1 MSTAVGNSLNAAS
14 QGIAAQYSQL
24 SQVVLGHNSVYMP
37 KGGQALTPTARDDT
51 TYIAPANGVQTP
63 VLTANNKIV
72 YSLPKT
78 ATLIGK
84 CWHEITLS
92 AGQTNSAP
100 NDNSNPGGANQA
112 RPGGLFVAVP
122 ANGYAPPLPAD
133 PVAGFAGA
141 AAVGTP
147 QAEYEKNVGDLICS
161 YIILRYG
168 STPLQQYTT
177 NMVVAQRMLEK
188 NNINIEDINVE
199 VLGNLAPGGNSEQ
212 TLIDAFYRGV
222 TLRHPLDEL
231 WFTQSQDRHWMPES
245 LALEGTLEF
254 TLRDPS
260 FFIIT
265 STGTNA
271 VLTGA
276 SAAMPTITNCVLR
289 YQQITLSAAEKMNRL
304 AIYKSPEGMVNLFED
319 TEDQLALLV
328 PANTS
333 TTVSTI
339 QTINVPLSNFRMDSK
354 EIIFYVRVAANT
366 ATYANPYGVFS
377 GNLGAWQG
385 SHMESDRLTP
395 SLLLTPTGSNV
406 IGTLLPITQYK
417 LVSAGKDLFNFQP
430 ELLNRTYQR
439 KQYHPDAEVGSYVYC
454 HEFAI
459 YPEDTRN
466 ATGHIS
472 TSTLGNLTLV
482 LNVAIPITRTAAT
495 ITLQVDCHSKAYNL
509 MQARGGSIAKALN

>member
-1 MSTAVGNSLNAAS
+1 MSSAVGNSLNAAS

-63 VLTANNKIV
+63 VWAANNQII

-84 CWHEITLS
+84 CWHEVTLS
-92 AGQTNSAP
+92 AGQTNP
-100 NDNSNPGGANQA
+100 NYTPPSLAN
-112 RPGGLFVAVP
+112 
-122 ANGYAPPLPAD
+122 
-133 PVAGFAGA
+133 PVAGTAA
-141 AAVGTP
+141 VAAVGTP
-147 QAEYEKNVGDLICS
+147 QAEYIKNVGDLICS

-177 NMVVAQRMLEK
+177 QMVVAQRMLEK

-199 VLGNLAPGGNSEQ
+199 VLGNLSPGGNSEQ

-222 TLRHPLDEL
+222 TLRHPLDES

-245 LALEGTLEF
+245 LALEGTLNF
-254 TLRDPS
+254 TLRDLQYC
-260 FFIIT
+260 IVT

-271 VLTGA
+271 VLTGTPGGGGV
-276 SAAMPTITNCVLR
+276 AAALPTITNCVLR

-319 TEDQLALLV
+319 TEDQLMFQYVV
-328 PANTS
+328 PGAVTAS
-333 TTVSTI
+333 QAITL
-339 QTINVPLSNFRMDSK
+339 NVPLSNFRMDSK
-354 EIIFYVRVAANT
+354 EIIFYVRCAVNTGAYAA
-366 ATYANPYGVFS
+366 PYNVYS
-377 GNLGAWQG
+377 GNLQGYQG
-385 SHMESDRLTP
+385 SMLESDRLTP
-395 SLLLTPTGSNV
+395 SILVNGGNTGVGNV

-417 LVSAGKDLFNFQP
+417 LVSNGKDLYNYQP

-439 KQYHPDAEVGSYVYC
+439 KQYHPDAEVGAYVYC

-482 LNVAIPITRTAAT
+482 IQLNTPALPATSAAGSL
-495 ITLQVDCHSKAYNL
+495 TLQVDCHSKSYNL
-509 MQARGGSIAKALN
+509 MQSRGGSIAKALN

>member
-1 MSTAVGNSLNAAS
+1 MSSAVGNSLNAAS

-24 SQVVLGHNSVYMP
+24 SQVVLGHNSVYTP

-63 VLTANNKIV
+63 AWVANNQII

-92 AGQTNSAP
+92 AGQTNPAYTP
-100 NDNSNPGGANQA
+100 PT
-112 RPGGLFVAVP
+112 P
-122 ANGYAPPLPAD
+122 AN
-133 PVAGFAGA
+133 PVAGTAA
-141 AAVGTP
+141 VAAVGTP
-147 QAEYEKNVGDLICS
+147 QAEYVKNIGDLICS

-188 NNINIEDINVE
+188 NNINIEDINAE
-199 VLGNLAPGGNSEQ
+199 VLGNLSPGGNSEQ

-245 LALEGTLEF
+245 LALEGTLNM
-254 TLRDPS
+254 TLRDPQYC
-260 FFIIT
+260 IIT
-265 STGTNA
+265 ASGSNS
-271 VLTGA
+271 VLTGG
-276 SAAMPTITNCVLR
+276 AAALPTITNCVLR

-319 TEDQLALLV
+319 TEDQLQFQYVV
-328 PANTS
+328 PGAVTAS
-333 TTVSTI
+333 QAITL
-339 QTINVPLSNFRMDSK
+339 NVPLSNFRMDSK
-354 EIIFYVRVAANT
+354 EIIFYVRCAVNTGNYAA
-366 ATYANPYGVFS
+366 PYGTFS
-377 GNLGAWQG
+377 GNLNGYQG

-395 SLLLTPTGSNV
+395 SLLVTANGSNV

-417 LVSAGKDLFNFQP
+417 LVSNGKDLYNYQP

-439 KQYHPDAEVGSYVYC
+439 KQYHPDAEIGAYVYC

-482 LNVAIPITRTAAT
+482 IQLNTPALTAGSAVGSL
-495 ITLQVDCHSKAYNL
+495 TLQVDCHSKSYNL
-509 MQARGGSIAKALN
+509 MQSRGGSIAKALN

>member
-63 VLTANNKIV
+63 AWVANNKII

-92 AGQTNSAP
+92 AGQTN
-100 NDNSNPGGANQA
+100 
-112 RPGGLFVAVP
+112 VAYTPPAP
-122 ANGYAPPLPAD
+122 AN
-133 PVAGFAGA
+133 PVAGTAAA
-141 AAVGTP
+141 AAVNTP
-147 QAEYEKNVGDLICS
+147 TAEYVKNIGDLICS

-168 STPLQQYTT
+168 TTPLQQYTS

-254 TLRDPS
+254 TLRDPQYL
-260 FFIIT
+260 IIT
-265 STGTNA
+265 STGSNS
-271 VLTGA
+271 VLTGGA
-276 SAAMPTITNCVLR
+276 AAMPTITNCVLR
-289 YQQITLSAAEKMNRL
+289 YQQVTLSAAEKMNRL

-319 TEDQLALLV
+319 TEDQLAYQYVV
-328 PANTS
+328 PGVLTASQLITL
-333 TTVSTI
+333 
-339 QTINVPLSNFRMDSK
+339 NVPLSNFRMDSK
-354 EIIFYVRVAANT
+354 EIIFYVRVATNT
-366 ATYANPYGVFS
+366 GNYAAPYGTFS
-377 GNLGAWQG
+377 GNLQGYQG

-395 SLLLTPTGSNV
+395 SLLVTANGSNI
-406 IGTLLPITQYK
+406 IGTMLPILQYK
-417 LVSAGKDLFNFQP
+417 LVSNGKDLCNYQP

-482 LNVAIPITRTAAT
+482 IQLNTPALIAGSAAGSL
-495 ITLQVDCHSKAYNL
+495 TLQVDAHSKAYNL
-509 MQARGGSIAKALN
+509 MQSRGGSIAKALN